1 MKLTTKPRV
10 VTTTCE
16 VSDVE
21 LKHGLPVSAIHR
33 KLAHELANFI
43 VDELGENAVISR
55 KVCGCSSERSCLQ
68 CYNPRRCTT
77 RYTLEFGIVDPAF
90 AKKAE
95 RLEKENAEQAAAIIK
110 LSVEMGKLKDKADRF
125 DAIQKALDVPKP
137 ALTIPA
143 HTLQV
148 TAMNGFGPIAMSN
161 ASPLAAQPLGCPTSR
176 CDLDAGDY

>member
-55 KVCGCSSERSCLQ
+55 KVCGCKPWASCLE
-68 CYNPRRCTT
+68 CYSPRRCMT
-77 RYTLEFGIVDPAF
+77 RYTLEFGIVDPATA
-90 AKKAE
+90 AKME
-95 RLEKENAEQAAAIIK
+95 RLEKEHAEQAAAIIK
-110 LSVEMGKLKDKADRF
+110 LSLQLGKLKDKADRF
-125 DAIQKALDVPKP
+125 DAIQKALDVAKP
-137 ALTIPA
+137 EPFTVKADSLTIKNPCA
-143 HTLQV
+143 EVML
-148 TAMNGFGPIAMSN
+148 SN
-161 ASPLAAQPLGCPTSR
+161 ASPRHAQPLGCPTSR